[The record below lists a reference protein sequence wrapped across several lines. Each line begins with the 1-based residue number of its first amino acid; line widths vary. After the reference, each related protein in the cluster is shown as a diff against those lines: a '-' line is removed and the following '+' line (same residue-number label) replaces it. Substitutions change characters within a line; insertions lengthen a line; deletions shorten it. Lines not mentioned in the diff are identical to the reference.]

1 MEYIS
6 ESSFL
11 PLFLQLQPCLPIW
24 HYIVDHCNVGVV
36 LLWYQWILHCIMIWS
51 LFTQDYI
58 MMFFIVLPIWKTA
71 STVGSLELLATI
83 KELKK
88 HTNGLTLRLQ
98 PSGFASLPSVAPEP
112 LPSGNGDFVK
122 HAWRS
127 STDGSVEW
135 SLFKTSCK
143 NNWSVAVS
151 IWASKK
157 SSANALR
164 QLRLLRQKPVAS
176 TFAPGTVS
184 IAEEPQVD
192 VKGTRRTCYTVEYI
206 SESSFLPLFL
216 QLQPFLPISHYIVDH
231 CNIGVVLLRYQWI
244 LHCIM
249 IWSLFTQRSAHTAL
263 AVKACLLGCKTA
275 TLNAQVTFV
284 NIAVAISALAGGG
297 HSKNFAPSPSWAGVF
312 VFFGRFLGVAVKE
325 GIEME
330 YWVVLERLEIYWDVI
345 LGRFGGYW
353 GGMFKSF
360 WVVVGCF
367 FDDLA

>member
-11 PLFLQLQPCLPIW
+11 PLFLQLQPFLPIS

-36 LLWYQWILHCIMIWS
+36 LLWYQWILHCIMFWS

-58 MMFFIVLPIWKTA
+58 MMLFIVLPIWKTA

-88 HTNGLTLRLQ
+88 HTNRLTLRLQ

-157 SSANALR
+157 SSAQAAKAAKAETCCVNPGPWNSFHR
-164 QLRLLRQKPVAS
+164 GRTSSRCQRHKKDLL
-176 TFAPGTVS
+176 
-184 IAEEPQVD
+184 
-192 VKGTRRTCYTVEYI
+192 
-206 SESSFLPLFL
+206 
-216 QLQPFLPISHYIVDH
+216 
-231 CNIGVVLLRYQWI
+231 
-244 LHCIM
+244 
-249 IWSLFTQRSAHTAL
+249 
-263 AVKACLLGCKTA
+263 
-275 TLNAQVTFV
+275 
-284 NIAVAISALAGGG
+284 
-297 HSKNFAPSPSWAGVF
+297 HS
-312 VFFGRFLGVAVKE
+312 
-325 GIEME
+325 GIH
-330 YWVVLERLEIYWDVI
+330 
-345 LGRFGGYW
+345 
-353 GGMFKSF
+353 F
-360 WVVVGCF
+360 WV
-367 FDDLA
+367 